1 MLSLKPPALVSFAFI
16 VVFLL
21 ALLLGYGQSAQ
32 EITPLEAKQSI
43 DRELTTGEDQV
54 YHLTLAAGEY
64 ARVEL

>member
-21 ALLLGYGQSAQ
+21 ALLPGYGQSAQ

-54 YHLTLAAGEY
+54 YHLTLAAVEY